1 MRTDAHLQ
9 QDVMNELKW
18 EPTLHAAEIGVGV
31 KDGVVTVSGVV
42 DSYAKKEA
50 AEQAVKRVAG
60 VRAVAEE
67 IIVKLAG
74 THRRSDEDIAR
85 AASSIL
91 QWNSWVPHD
100 RIKAMVQDG
109 FVTLSGDVE
118 WYHERESAENAVR
131 HLVGVW
137 GVTNSITIK
146 PPVPIVKAV
155 EVKTKIEDALKR
167 NARLLRDADKI
178 QVDVSGSKVI
188 LRGSVGSWA
197 DHDEAGRA
205 AWSAP
210 GVSDVDNKIVVAL
223 PVTAP
228 PHKEYSMK

>member
-1 MRTDAHLQ
+1 MRTDTQLQ

-31 KDGVVTVSGVV
+31 KDGVVTLSGNV
-42 DSYAKKEA
+42 DSYARKAA
-50 AEQAVKRVAG
+50 AEHAVKRVAG
-60 VRAVAEE
+60 VKAVAEE
-67 IIVKLAG
+67 IKVKLAG
-74 THRRSDEDIAR
+74 TYKRSDEDIAR
-85 AASSIL
+85 AASNIL
-91 QWNSWVPHD
+91 QWNLFVPHD
-100 RIKAMVQDG
+100 RIKVMVQDG
-109 FVTLSGDVE
+109 LITLSGDVD
-118 WYHERESAENAVR
+118 WYHEKQSAEDAVR
-131 HLVGVW
+131 HLIGVW

-146 PPVPIVKAV
+146 PPMVKTV

-188 LRGSVGSWA
+188 LHGSVGSWA

-210 GVSDVDNKIVVAL
+210 GVSDVENKIL
-223 PVTAP
+223 VTFSEARLTA
-228 PHKEYSMK
+228 KAS